1 MNSLSILKLHL
12 GALSDSSPS
21 KYRRR
26 YWIILSTA
34 ALVISTLTLAYCQEL
49 ASIMVDLLGVG
60 AGDWDEKR
68 NKRVSCMI
76 YPTDRHFSKYGRL
89 QALPLDLL

>member
-1 MNSLSILKLHL
+1 
-12 GALSDSSPS
+12 
-21 KYRRR
+21 
-26 YWIILSTA
+26 
-34 ALVISTLTLAYCQEL
+34 
-49 ASIMVDLLGVG
+49 MVDLLGVG